1 MVQLRSYSIKWKRNM
16 FTIELLCLAPHG
28 QERVIK
34 LQLPPPMVEALA
46 SSLKKAVD
54 RKKNRTSA
62 EDDLRYLG

>member
-1 MVQLRSYSIKWKRNM
+1 M